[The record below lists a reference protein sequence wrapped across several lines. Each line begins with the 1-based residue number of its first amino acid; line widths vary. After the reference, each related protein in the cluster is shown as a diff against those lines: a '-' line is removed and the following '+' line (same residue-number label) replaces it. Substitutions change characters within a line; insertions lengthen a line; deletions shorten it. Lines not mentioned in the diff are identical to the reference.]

1 VVDLLHE
8 EERPGLMTFT
18 GFSRNGH
25 RRLVAFHWGKTRA
38 FVGIAV
44 KVPFMAVIM
53 TSHGKQQQARVHL
66 TMIVSSISVR
76 KIARQVSL
84 LAARSSFCRQR
95 GLPTCGGPAP
105 RGRARWPINRDGH
118 RRLVAFHWGKR
129 GRLLALRRSSV
140 YRRNRR
146 GLLRPRLGV
155 CRLLPGNGVE
165 LALGLQHRV
174 KT

>member
-1 VVDLLHE
+1 
-8 EERPGLMTFT
+8 MTFT
-18 GFSRNGH
+18 GFSRNNGH

-38 FVGIAV
+38 IAV

-118 RRLVAFHWGKR
+118 RRLVAF
-129 GRLLALRRSSV
+129 S
-140 YRRNRR
+140 
-146 GLLRPRLGV
+146 LG
-155 CRLLPGNGVE
+155 
-165 LALGLQHRV
+165 
-174 KT
+174 